1 MAVIR
6 LVDSVKHSM
15 LEQLKTA
22 IDSGTSPGV
31 IDIYSGLMPVNPTVA
46 PTIPSVHKLLGTLT
60 FSDPC
65 CATVGVPTA
74 GSLTFD
80 AIVQDSSADETGI
93 ASWARISAVTSG
105 VKTTVCDIDIT
116 SVGGGGT
123 MQMNTTNV
131 IQGGPILISNYG
143 SFSL

>member
-6 LVDSVKHSM
+6 LVDAVKHSM
-15 LEQLKTA
+15 LEQIKAA
-22 IDSGTSPGV
+22 IDGGTSPGV
-31 IDIYSGLMPVNPTVA
+31 IDIYSGPMPANPTIA
-46 PTIPSVHKLLGTLT
+46 PTIPAVHKLLGTLT
-60 FSDPC
+60 FADPC

-80 AIVQDSSADETGI
+80 AIIQDSAADETGT
-93 ASWARISAVTSG
+93 ASWARLSAVTTG
-105 VKTTVCDIDIT
+105 VKTTVADIDIT
-116 SVGGGGT
+116 SIGGGGT
-123 MQMNTTNV
+123 MQMNTTNI